1 METSNSWRLHLATTV
16 NSFRLLLYIFSSA
29 YPTAGGLLLPVM
41 SEHVSCPPFTI
52 CRETGDWWQLHLWPI
67 LIIKSKDIV
76 SLLYSRCCF
85 GCSWVKGYRRGK
97 HKQLLGGSGGWVGM
111 IPYLSWVLSQSKT
124 RDVCGENNHTVQHLK
139 SRPDEREK
147 INMSMLIAC
156 DAIKP
161 QTNSR
166 VSERRALSIHRRM
179 PLLKEQRRD
188 LNKLKNLPGERPGG
202 RRRADGME
210 NTGSARCVHWEE
222 WMDKLKAMA
231 FLAIFTA
238 MRHYWFLR
246 RKRILNVSRDPAFLS
261 LSHSYTNSVSAP
273 CSQQKKWLRS
283 ASWHTAK
290 SPPSLM
296 HAILAFGTMSTHL
309 NGQRMCASTIC
320 SLLTRCSKSS
330 L

>member
-1 METSNSWRLHLATTV
+1 
-16 NSFRLLLYIFSSA
+16 
-29 YPTAGGLLLPVM
+29 
-41 SEHVSCPPFTI
+41 
-52 CRETGDWWQLHLWPI
+52 
-67 LIIKSKDIV
+67 
-76 SLLYSRCCF
+76 
-85 GCSWVKGYRRGK
+85 
-97 HKQLLGGSGGWVGM
+97 M

-161 QTNSR
+161 RTNSR

-188 LNKLKNLPGERPGG
+188 LNKLKNLPGEGPGG

-261 LSHSYTNSVSAP
+261 LSHSYTNILFLRLAANKKKMTQECILTYSKKPTVAYACHSSFWNNEHS
-273 CSQQKKWLRS
+273 SQR
-283 ASWHTAK
+283 TAYVCLNHLF
-290 SPPSLM
+290 P
-296 HAILAFGTMSTHL
+296 FDTM
-309 NGQRMCASTIC
+309 Q
-320 SLLTRCSKSS
+320 
-330 L
+330 